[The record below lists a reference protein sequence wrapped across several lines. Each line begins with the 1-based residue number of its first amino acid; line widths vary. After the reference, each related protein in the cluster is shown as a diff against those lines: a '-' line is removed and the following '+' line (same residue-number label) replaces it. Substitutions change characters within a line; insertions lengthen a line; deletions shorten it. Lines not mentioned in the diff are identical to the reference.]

1 MKITFARELSEA
13 TPYAC
18 CEAVEWVRR
27 KERQGLD
34 DNEIWKLCD
43 RGDWLYWLLLDVFNV
58 GEGAEVFT
66 GSFYYAAVSSLRE
79 VLEYPT
85 LFASDAATQAAFAD
99 RIHKIFPEW
108 PL

>member
-43 RGDWLYWLLLDVFNV
+43 RGDWLYWLLLDAFDV
-58 GEGAEVFT
+58 GRAPDFGGEW
-66 GSFYYAAVSSLRE
+66 YHLD
-79 VLEYPT
+79 YPMSADRAT
-85 LFASDAATQAAFAD
+85 LAAFAD